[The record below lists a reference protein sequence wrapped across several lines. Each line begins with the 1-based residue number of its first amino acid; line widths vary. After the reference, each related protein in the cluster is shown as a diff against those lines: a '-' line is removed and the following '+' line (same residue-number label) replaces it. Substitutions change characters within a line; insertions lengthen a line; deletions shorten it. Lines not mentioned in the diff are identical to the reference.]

1 MITTPE
7 SIQILPEL
15 LCVNAMQ
22 QKDRSAMEPIAA
34 AIQLGLPKL
43 ALEMLH
49 ELGVEESEHEVGLR
63 LLAMEQ
69 SGVRA
74 STLACLFLS
83 AARRFTESLPLL
95 ESAIIHLTVMGR
107 YQEVIDLCKE
117 RFAFLVDCRHAGI
130 LHNIAVAYTQ
140 LGRFESALV
149 TVVRTCDFT
158 ACPGNVMADM
168 QMQPLWEYYAQQ
180 EDLTS
185 REINGLSS
193 ANILQAVAHL
203 RSPSQRVLVCE
214 WTLEHRLPYSFHPW
228 MERCVSGNFFPKAST
243 PPAVRESFHYWC
255 QVQAS
260 KTARFVE
267 KAISNAA
274 NAVKSKERQERQA
287 HCMPS
292 I

>member
-1 MITTPE
+1 
-7 SIQILPEL
+7 
-15 LCVNAMQ
+15 
-22 QKDRSAMEPIAA
+22 MEPIAA